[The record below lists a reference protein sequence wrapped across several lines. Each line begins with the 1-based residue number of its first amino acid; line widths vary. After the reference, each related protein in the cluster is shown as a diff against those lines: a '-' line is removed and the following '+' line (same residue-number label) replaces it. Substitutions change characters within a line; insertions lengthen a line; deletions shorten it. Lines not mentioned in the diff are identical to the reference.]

1 MNSPYLK
8 NRWLA
13 EGARIKTLPM
23 CEYIA
28 NVTDV
33 ETESKALRET
43 VVLSD
48 LSYTKKLRFDESD
61 GADFL
66 DEKLAANILK
76 LRYGKS
82 LETFL
87 ANENGKICATTTVVN
102 IDDNLYV
109 IAESIDDESFAILEN
124 DIAENLDSSHTLLSI
139 DGPDAWKVA
148 KDIFGADIFNLSF
161 MAVEKYS
168 YENQPAIVMRTGKTG
183 EFGYQILVPNTIAPQ
198 LFEELKTKV
207 LGYGGALAGVD
218 TLLSARA
225 KGNFFNIF
233 AEGKCSQNPFELGL
247 QWQIDMS
254 KQDFA
259 GAKAI
264 FDEREKTPTKKLIAV
279 VSENEIAQDA
289 KIYTLDK
296 LVGEI
301 VNVDKADKKFALA
314 LIDFEI
320 AYPNQSF
327 ATDANGEDCLKTVSR
342 PAIVTQ
348 SLLRGMD

>member
-1 MNSPYLK
+1 MQQLALK
-8 NRWLA
+8 SLWLA
-13 EGARIKTLPM
+13 EGAKIGTLPM
-23 CEYIA
+23 CEYVASVSSAENEI
-28 NVTDV
+28 
-33 ETESKALRET
+33 KALRET

-87 ANENGKICATTTVVN
+87 ANEDGKICASTTVVN

-109 IAESIDDESFAILEN
+109 IAESIDDNAFSVLA
-124 DIAENLDSSHTLLSI
+124 DSSAENLDASHTLLSV

-148 KDIFGADIFNLSF
+148 KDIFGSDIFNLSF

-183 EFGYQILVPNTIAPQ
+183 EFGYQILVPNTTAPQ

-207 LGYGGALAGVD
+207 LSYGGALAGVD
-218 TLLSARA
+218 TLLAARA

-233 AEGKCSQNPFELGL
+233 AEGEYSQNPFELGL

-254 KQDFA
+254 KEVFS
-259 GAKAI
+259 GA
-264 FDEREKTPTKKLIAV
+264 EKILSARDVTPAKKLIAV
-279 VSENEIAQDA
+279 ASDCEILPET
-289 KIYTLDK
+289 KIYNQENC
-296 LVGEI
+296 VGEI
-301 VNVDKADKKFALA
+301 VNIDKSDKKFALA
-314 LIDFEI
+314 LIDFDI

-327 ATDANGEDCLKTVSR
+327 ATQPNAEDSLKTVSR
-342 PAIVTQ
+342 PAIVAQ
-348 SLLRGMD
+348 SLIRGID